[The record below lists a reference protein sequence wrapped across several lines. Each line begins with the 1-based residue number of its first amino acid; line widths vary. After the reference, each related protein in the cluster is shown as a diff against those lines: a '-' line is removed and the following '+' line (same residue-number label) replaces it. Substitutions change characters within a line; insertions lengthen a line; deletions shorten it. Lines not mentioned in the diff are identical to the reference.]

1 METGYLVGSFSNSS
15 WRDFYLENVKTLAL
29 NDPRTHEQS
38 SIKRLNDEDFGENG
52 TKSNVVILHRNQ
64 GKSLGTTSY
73 AEVGDKRA
81 RGGAII
87 TTDLNTEKDS
97 LLEENSS
104 YNFNSDEESVQFI
117 NSKEKIKSVYKAIKK
132 KNIDLRPRNILF
144 TGDIAEMSD
153 FMDQVSRTRKVKIK
167 NGSRALEKLIS
178 NVDLIVANF
187 EKNSGYNKEGV
198 FFMGLGNAL
207 KIPVVSVDSNRVLYP
222 PLTGLAK
229 KTFTGENRLENL
241 YDFIQ
246 NPKKFD
252 LTPET
257 LTQIKI
263 AKKMSKE
270 NLFYNPS
277 KTSTTNECKNIYF
290 SGSSNEINYLKE
302 NLNSSKVI
310 QSYFNNS
317 TDLVVAKFNR
327 DVYENFETL
336 KSLYNA
342 YQNKVPVLLLIENE
356 TIDRKIARLSR
367 RPLAGTGML
376 EPAKEYLNNLK
387 SQHIND
393 EALVYYNIMEKFNN

>member
-167 NGSRALEKLIS
+167 NDSRALEKLIS

-290 SGSSNEINYLKE
+290 SGSSNEINYL
-302 NLNSSKVI
+302 
-310 QSYFNNS
+310 
-317 TDLVVAKFNR
+317 
-327 DVYENFETL
+327 
-336 KSLYNA
+336 
-342 YQNKVPVLLLIENE
+342 
-356 TIDRKIARLSR
+356 
-367 RPLAGTGML
+367 
-376 EPAKEYLNNLK
+376 
-387 SQHIND
+387 
-393 EALVYYNIMEKFNN
+393 